1 MGEKQFVSARVEG
14 GVVIAD
20 VVTHSLSEY
29 ESKLVQHDVMEVVG
43 KAAGPAAHN
52 ILLDCTKVS
61 FLASAGI
68 GMMIAMRKHC
78 MEGGGQLVVCGL
90 GQDIMEALRLT
101 RVDKLLRIEN
111 DRTAALKRLS

>member
-1 MGEKQFVSARVEG
+1 MGEKVYVNAWAEDG
-14 GVVIAD
+14 AVVAE

-43 KAAGPAAHN
+43 SSGARH
-52 ILLDCTKVS
+52 IVLDCAKVS

-78 MEGGGQLVVCGL
+78 VDQGGKLVVCGL
-90 GQDIMEALRLT
+90 GGDIMEAMRLT
-101 RVDKLLRIEN
+101 RVDKLLQIEG
-111 DRTAALKRLS
+111 DRAAALASVR